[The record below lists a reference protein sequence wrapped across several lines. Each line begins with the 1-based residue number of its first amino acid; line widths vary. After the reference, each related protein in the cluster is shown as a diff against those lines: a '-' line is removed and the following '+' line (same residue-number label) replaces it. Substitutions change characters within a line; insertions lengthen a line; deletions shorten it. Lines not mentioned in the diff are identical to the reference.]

1 MGYFSPRQ
9 AFAVLQC
16 RVPLR
21 TGIVRGG
28 GKNSMDTGPV
38 PLTGQAWLLCGFDF
52 AYDEDQHRPTLYA
65 ANGETPF
72 LVVPS
77 QITWEDLDDAF
88 AMAIARLYLKRYGV
102 VNLVRGIRAW
112 DDIVADLGGAL
123 EEAGD

>member
-1 MGYFSPRQ
+1 MGNQ
-9 AFAVLQC
+9 
-16 RVPLR
+16 
-21 TGIVRGG
+21 
-28 GKNSMDTGPV
+28 PV
-38 PLTGQAWLLCGFDF
+38 PLLGRVWKECGFDF
-52 AYDEDQHRPTLYA
+52 DFDTDQDRPELFA
-65 ANGETPF
+65 PEGETPF

-112 DDIVADLGGAL
+112 DSIVADLGGAL